1 MPRVHHQWYPDSLY
15 YETYALNNDVV
26 NALKNKG
33 HSIGE
38 IIGIGRAQG
47 IIIDNKEK
55 LFWGAAD
62 PRSYGMAVGY

>member
-1 MPRVHHQWYPDSLY
+1 MRYRVI
-15 YETYALNNDVV
+15 DVV

-33 HSIGE
+33 HSFGE

-47 IIIDNKEK
+47 IIIDNKGI